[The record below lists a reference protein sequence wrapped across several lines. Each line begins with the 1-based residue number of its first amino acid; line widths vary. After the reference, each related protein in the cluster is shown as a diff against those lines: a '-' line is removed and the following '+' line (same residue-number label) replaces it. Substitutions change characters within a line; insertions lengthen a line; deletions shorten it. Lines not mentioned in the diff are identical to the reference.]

1 MQLEE
6 ELRLRK
12 AEIQNLQ
19 VRLRGADAQRALE
32 PPPQAE
38 AGVREQLGLANREQT
53 KESTEHGEKYEVALA
68 ASRQEVESLKAAVD
82 NKNQEIS
89 EMKQKIQQAS
99 KENMEMMDTWKVSA
113 LLLPQLHLHCPLL
126 VDTGNDPRYFRTH
139 SVLLSTDASNG
150 SVFS

>member
-19 VRLRGADAQRALE
+19 VRLRGAEAQRALE

-38 AGVREQLGLANREQT
+38 AGVCEQLGLANREQN
-53 KESTEHGEKYEVALA
+53 ESVEHGEKYEVALA
-68 ASRQEVESLKAAVD
+68 ASQQEVESLKAAVD
-82 NKNQEIS
+82 SKKQEIS

-99 KENMEMMDTWKVSA
+99 KENVEMMDTWKVSA

-126 VDTGNDPRYFRTH
+126 VDTGN
-139 SVLLSTDASNG
+139 
-150 SVFS
+150 